1 MDKGLPPAAV
11 RRHDGRVNLGI
22 TDVPAARRSSP
33 PGWRDPR
40 LWIGLAIVAAS
51 ILVGALVLGTS
62 DDTVPVYAAA
72 DALGEGHV
80 LTADDLAV
88 RRVRLDDDTASLYF
102 PADDQL
108 PADLRLDRDVA
119 AGELLPRAAV
129 TRGDTRELRQVPISV
144 SPDQVPGTVGV
155 GDLVDIY
162 LRPAARTS
170 CADTPVCDGRPVLSG
185 VTVSDAP
192 PPDVAFGAD
201 GRRTLVLAMSASDAD
216 RFFRLFATTDDATL
230 TVVGRG

>member
-1 MDKGLPPAAV
+1 VDKGLPPAAV

-72 DALGEGHV
+72 DALGEGHL

-129 TRGDTRELRQVPISV
+129 TRGDTRELRQVPVSV